1 MVKNWKIGQKLKNW
15 TKIEKLDKNWKIRE
29 KLKNRWKSGK
39 NLYIKKKLEI
49 GNNLKIAKK
58 LVTFGKI
65 GKKYVK
71 IGKKL
76 KNVKICEKLIIFF

>member
-1 MVKNWKIGQKLKNW
+1 M
-15 TKIEKLDKNWKIRE
+15 
-29 KLKNRWKSGK
+29 
-39 NLYIKKKLEI
+39 EI

-76 KNVKICEKLIIFF
+76 KNVKICEKLIFFFFNVENLKISKIVGNELEVLGDDHVMSGESETMVN